1 MGYHWNRL
9 EESVLMAG
17 SKALLTKFDI
27 YLILKSYGH
36 KFALKAN
43 LFQTE
48 FKNQNMAL
56 VAQT

>member
-27 YLILKSYGH
+27 YLIMKSYGH

-43 LFQTE
+43 LFKLNSKT
-48 FKNQNMAL
+48 KIWH
-56 VAQT
+56 